1 MGVYMNYVYPTN
13 MPFKISGDY
22 KFNKKPS
29 EESIAIKKFIA
40 SHNFSVS
47 LDPETGEPVVEVT
60 EKTDES

>member
-1 MGVYMNYVYPTN
+1 MNYVYPTN
-13 MPFKISGDY
+13 MPFKISSDY